1 MIDIGLM
8 IGGMFAGLINAMA
21 GGGSTVTLPLL
32 LLFGVDAGVANGTNR
47 VAVLFQSLSASRSF
61 AVHGAVDWATTWRLL
76 PLVLGGAML
85 GAASATQIAPDS
97 LENIFGIMFIVL
109 GLVFLLRSRIKTTQH
124 IDKLIRFRG
133 LFLVLVGF
141 YGGLLQA
148 GVGIP
153 LLMTLLGC
161 YGLSFGHANGTK
173 AVHIAIYSLVV
184 LFIFGSADQVHFR
197 YGLELGLG
205 GIVGSHFGAKIAMRH
220 QPIWLTPVLSVFL
233 LVMGIRSLT

>member
-1 MIDIGLM
+1 MIDIGL
-8 IGGMFAGLINAMA
+8 IFGGMIAGLINAMA

-61 AVHGAVDWATTWRLL
+61 AAHGAVDWATTWRLL

-85 GAASATQIAPDS
+85 GAVAATHISPEH
-97 LENIFGIMFIVL
+97 LETIFGLMFIVL
-109 GLVFLLRSRIKTTQH
+109 GLVFLFKSKVQAAKHFDTLV
-124 IDKLIRFRG
+124 RFRG
-133 LFLVLVGF
+133 LFLVMVGF

-161 YGLSFGHANGTK
+161 YGLSFGAANATK

-184 LFIFGSADQVHFR
+184 LFIFGSAEQVHFR

-205 GIVGSHFGAKIAMRH
+205 GVVGSHFGAKIAMRH
-220 QPIWLTPVLSVFL
+220 QPAWLTPVLSVFL

>member
-8 IGGMFAGLINAMA
+8 IAGMLAGLINAMA
-21 GGGSTVTLPLL
+21 GGGSTITLPLL

-61 AVHGAVDWATTWRLL
+61 AAHGAVDWSTTLRVL

-97 LENIFGIMFIVL
+97 LENIFGVMFIVL
-109 GLVFLLRSRIKTTQH
+109 GLVFLFRSRINAAQH
-124 IDKLIRFRG
+124 LDKLIRFRSV
-133 LFLVLVGF
+133 FLVLVGF

-173 AVHIAIYSLVV
+173 SVHIAIYSLAV

-205 GIVGSHFGAKIAMRH
+205 GIVGSHFGAKIAMKH
-220 QPIWLTPVLSVFL
+220 QPSWLTPVLSAFL

>member
-61 AVHGAVDWATTWRLL
+61 AVHGAVDWTTTWRLL

-85 GAASATQIAPDS
+85 GAASATQIAPDA
-97 LENIFGIMFIVL
+97 LENIFGMMFIVL

-173 AVHIAIYSLVV
+173 AVHIAVYSLAV